1 LIKLKAGLKLATN
14 PFVARILQHLRQ
26 ELQRN
31 RPRSIANADG
41 RAVGDFLGTRRRVKL
56 LITAGK
62 QKKKTNR
69 LSMAQYVSISQSDP
83 DHKHFQSGYPLRI
96 NDFLGAGEQN

>member
-1 LIKLKAGLKLATN
+1 M
-14 PFVARILQHLRQ
+14 
-26 ELQRN
+26 
-31 RPRSIANADG
+31 
-41 RAVGDFLGTRRRVKL
+41 KL